1 MKSAFTLLLLIGLAA
16 GLASGCGDDPAPTAP
31 TTTSPVTETF
41 SSNLDPRGAVWR
53 VFLVKQSGVMTET
66 LSSSSQPSAN
76 VGFAIGMGDA
86 TNGCLVTRERLG
98 AASAAPEFSTTIDPG
113 FYCVKI
119 FDVGGL
125 ASPLSFTITVV
136 HP

>member
-1 MKSAFTLLLLIGLAA
+1 MKPVLTLLLIGLLA
-16 GLASGCGDDPAPTAP
+16 GAASGCGDDAETPTSP
-31 TTTSPVTETF
+31 TTSPVTETF

-53 VFLVKQSGVMTET
+53 VLLVRQSGVLVAT

-76 VGFAIGMGDA
+76 VGFAIGLGDS

-98 AASAAPEFSTTIDPG
+98 PASAVPELSAEVDTG
-113 FYCVKI
+113 YYCVKI
-119 FDVGGL
+119 FDEGSL
-125 ASPLSFTITVV
+125 TSPMSFTITIV